1 MPLRT
6 RVLAAVSVIA
16 LVLVVVL
23 VVITRTTRANLV
35 EQVDAQLL
43 EAATPAGRLI
53 VPRAQGPL
61 DDEGRRLSA
70 LYVGVVEGGTLQTV
84 VSPNLGAQV
93 SPPDVDAD
101 EAQRAARTGEVV
113 TVDSQDGAQSFRM
126 LARPLRGQAV
136 LVVAMPLDRVDE
148 AIDRLVAVEVAGA
161 LVILAVLAL
170 VAWWVIRLG
179 VRPVQRMTTAAT
191 AIAAGDLS
199 ARVPE
204 AASGTEAAELG
215 DALNEM
221 LNHIEASFA
230 ERARTEANLRQFV
243 ADASHELRTPVSTI
257 RGYAELYRSGGLTD
271 PDSLDDAMR
280 RTEQEAVRMGG
291 LVEDLLQLARL
302 DQGRP
307 LELATVDLAPLV
319 VDAARAARAPAPGR
333 PVATSVAGPLLVRG
347 DEQRLRQVLANV
359 VGNAL
364 VHTPPGTPVQL
375 TARHEGEL
383 VVVEVSDTGPGMP
396 PEAAARAFER
406 FYRAD
411 PARSR
416 HRGGTGLGLAI
427 VEAIVRAHGGRATLS
442 SAPDR
447 GTTVRVEL
455 PQGELQPQV
464 ADTAPVRT

>member
-6 RVLAAVSVIA
+6 RVLAGVSVIA
-16 LVLVVVL
+16 VVLAVVL

-35 EQVDAQLL
+35 EQVDTQLL

-53 VPRAQGPL
+53 VPRARGRV

-84 VSPNLGAQV
+84 LTPTLGAELP
-93 SPPDVDAD
+93 PPDVDSA
-101 EAQRAARTGEVV
+101 EAARAARTGEIV
-113 TVDSQDGAQSFRM
+113 TVDSQDGSQSYRL
-126 LARPLRGQAV
+126 LARPLRGQLV
-136 LVVAMPLDRVDE
+136 LVVAMPLDSVE
-148 AIDRLVAVEVAGA
+148 QAIERLVAVELVGA
-161 LVILAVLAL
+161 LVILAVLGL

-221 LNHIEASFA
+221 LNRIEASFT
-230 ERARTEANLRQFV
+230 ERARAEANLRRFV
-243 ADASHELRTPVSTI
+243 SDASHELRTPVSTI

-271 PDSLDDAMR
+271 EGSLDDAMR

-307 LELATVDLAPLV
+307 LELAPLDVGPLVDDAARDARATDPSRRTTTSIAGPLV
-319 VDAARAARAPAPGR
+319 VI
-333 PVATSVAGPLLVRG
+333 G

-364 VHTPPGTPVQL
+364 VHTPPDTPVTL
-375 TARHEGEL
+375 SARPEGDRI
-383 VVVEVSDTGPGMP
+383 VVEVSDTGPGMP

-427 VEAIVRAHGGRATLS
+427 VDAIVRAHGGRATLT
-442 SAPDR
+442 SAPGR
-447 GTTVRVEL
+447 GTTVRIEL
-455 PQGELQPQV
+455 PRAEVPPPLP
-464 ADTAPVRT
+464 TAPPSS